1 MQLVSSKHWDALL
14 SALFPWGHHLEVL
27 PVCAAWRCG
36 IRIATG
42 TGGVLGNQSIIS
54 WAGIWTLQRFPWQEP
69 CHAAFLDT
77 DQEKLQRCP
86 VFCLLCPV
94 IQSKRKK
101 MKFQQFG
108 TILVS
113 YGSALSFQDFLQAWV
128 ILYLLPLPGNT
139 SRTCRARLNQQG
151 KYRTFSRLCNQ
162 IFWARKKETKPK
174 PYVMT
179 VVGYSCV
186 FSTTELYQII
196 RSPLQTHFV

>member
-1 MQLVSSKHWDALL
+1 MHCFLEGIILKSCLCVQPGDVGWELPLAQEVYWETKASFHELAFGPCRDFPDKSLVMLHFWIQTRKSFK
-14 SALFPWGHHLEVL
+14 
-27 PVCAAWRCG
+27 
-36 IRIATG
+36 
-42 TGGVLGNQSIIS
+42 GVQSF
-54 WAGIWTLQRFPWQEP
+54 ACF
-69 CHAAFLDT
+69 
-77 DQEKLQRCP
+77 
-86 VFCLLCPV
+86 V
-94 IQSKRKK
+94 
-101 MKFQQFG
+101 
-108 TILVS
+108 
-113 YGSALSFQDFLQAWV
+113 LSFRAKERRWSFSNLEQFWYPMGLPYHFRDFLQAWV

-196 RSPLQTHFV
+196 RSPLQTYFV

>member
-14 SALFPWGHHLEVL
+14 RALFPWGHHLEVL

-54 WAGIWTLQRFPWQEP
+54 WAGIWTFQRFPWQEP

-77 DQEKLQRCP
+77 DQ
-86 VFCLLCPV
+86 
-94 IQSKRKK
+94 
-101 MKFQQFG
+101 FQQFG

-151 KYRTFSRLCNQ
+151 KYRSFSRLCNQ

-174 PYVMT
+174 PYVIT

-196 RSPLQTHFV
+196 RSPLQTYFV